1 MGIYAF
7 CAFFMSDLWTQSVQ
21 WWVWFFDS
29 GQTIRTY
36 PPNFIHNVL
45 MEPIGY
51 VRNVCSHNLPYASPR
66 MICIPAIWM
75 NISHE
80 ISLNMTCLTTFAKFV
95 FSPQDLFTIFSFHV
109 VESDNK
115 KGSSYVIHAQFCLK
129 IKQTCFFSSQ
139 NRVGSRTPGG
149 LRKFPI
155 LYIYTHIYIYILLGG
170 YGCNWSRNQFVSEAV
185 F

>member
-1 MGIYAF
+1 MAADLQATASGWNNFFKPTETAIFKINCLVAQFYFFLFYFDYPTSTHAQITMGIYAF

-21 WWVWFFDS
+21 WWVGFVDS

-75 NISHE
+75 NISHK
-80 ISLNMTCLTTFAKFV
+80 ISLNITCLTTFAKFV
-95 FSPQDLFTIFSFHV
+95 FFPHKTCSPYFFFPCILWKVI
-109 VESDNK
+109 K
-115 KGSSYVIHAQFCLK
+115 KVH
-129 IKQTCFFSSQ
+129 
-139 NRVGSRTPGG
+139 
-149 LRKFPI
+149 
-155 LYIYTHIYIYILLGG
+155 HM
-170 YGCNWSRNQFVSEAV
+170 
-185 F
+185 